1 MMLGR
6 GEALQKDLVSSSVC
20 RPKPKN
26 GLESLADDRG
36 GPMKTRLAPLGL

>member
-6 GEALQKDLVSSSVC
+6 WEALQKDLVSSSVC

-26 GLESLADDRG
+26 GHESLADDRG